1 MSAPNSRLSFP
12 CLNFAYVSTPS
23 LGFVSVPNSGLRL
36 DLISLTSTPDFRLHL
51 CLTLAFA
58 IASSLPSILCLIPD
72 SVPDF
77 HLPLCPIPG
86 FVTVPDFGLPLSVD
100 PGPHAPVSAHLAHSR
115 AHVFTWRVLTP
126 TVLGLFWLL
135 SASKSLTAMYS
146 FPTLQALL
154 QQKSPV
160 SIRSLSGFRCPTTPY
175 LP

>member
-23 LGFVSVPNSGLRL
+23 LGLVSVPNSGLRL
-36 DLISLTSTPDFRLHL
+36 DLISLTSAPDFRLHQ

-58 IASSLPSILCLIPD
+58 IAPSLPSILC
-72 SVPDF
+72 
-77 HLPLCPIPG
+77 PIPG
-86 FVTVPDFGLPLSVD
+86 SGSVPDFGLPLSVD
-100 PGPHAPVSAHLAHSR
+100 PGPHAPASAHLAHSR